1 MIFGPAG
8 GSSNALR
15 LRHGRGR
22 RGSGRRQIAL
32 RDRVAALVNGETLED
47 IAPAQKEP
55 RGWVRENHFAG
66 AETLALRD
74 SRFFQ
79 VNEAGFRARDQQAV
93 VRERVAHR
101 PQAVAIEL
109 GTNKFAVGENEG
121 GGPVPRLAL
130 LRKRAQSA
138 AHIARE
144 QRVFLEGRRNHGEHG
159 LFRGQPFEQSQ
170 LKTVIE
176 TRGIADVF
184 FQDGKPRA
192 HRKPRTNFALLGAQ
206 PAAVRDDGIDLAVM
220 RDVAERLR
228 QMPGRLGVR
237 GITLVKNGE
246 GGLERRVAQV
256 FIKLGELPRRQ
267 ETFIDN
273 RL

>member
-1 MIFGPAG
+1 MASMASSEDSP
-8 GSSNALR
+8 SSNLNSR
-15 LRHGRGR
+15 PL
-22 RGSGRRQIAL
+22 S
-32 RDRVAALVNGETLED
+32 
-47 IAPAQKEP
+47 KE
-55 RGWVRENHFAG
+55 AM
-66 AETLALRD
+66 LA
-74 SRFFQ
+74 
-79 VNEAGFRARDQQAV
+79 
-93 VRERVAHR
+93 
-101 PQAVAIEL
+101 
-109 GTNKFAVGENEG
+109 
-121 GGPVPRLAL
+121 
-130 LRKRAQSA
+130 
-138 AHIARE
+138 
-144 QRVFLEGRRNHGEHG
+144 
-159 LFRGQPFEQSQ
+159 
-170 LKTVIE
+170 
-176 TRGIADVF
+176 IADVF

-192 HRKPRTNFALLGAQ
+192 HREPRTNFALLGAQ